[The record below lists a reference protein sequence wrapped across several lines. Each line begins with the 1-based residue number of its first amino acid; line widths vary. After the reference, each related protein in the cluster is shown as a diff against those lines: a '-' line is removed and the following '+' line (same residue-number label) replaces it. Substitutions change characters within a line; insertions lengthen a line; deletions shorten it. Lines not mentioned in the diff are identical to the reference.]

1 MLSYFALITLV
12 KLSGLLIPFI
22 WLLVIADR
30 RGRTYGIL
38 AIVLLFIVSYVN
50 TYFNLPDLAY
60 PSLIDGWLMW
70 FIAGMIIVAALRRFI
85 YSKNAATARE
95 ETGNGVVAQVVQRFT
110 GSFGWI
116 GKVALAAVMAVIV
129 FIILGSVTSLV
140 TQMNPRPAVQSIN
153 TDMNDDTKN
162 APCP

>member
-1 MLSYFALITLV
+1 
-12 KLSGLLIPFI
+12 
-22 WLLVIADR
+22 
-30 RGRTYGIL
+30 
-38 AIVLLFIVSYVN
+38 
-50 TYFNLPDLAY
+50 
-60 PSLIDGWLMW
+60 MW

-95 ETGNGVVAQVVQRFT
+95 EIGNGVVAQVVQRFT